1 MSADLAAALD
11 FERRITRRGAESWTE
26 LPLGWE
32 ARHDRLADVHHLN
45 TLLLRAPL
53 PGEVG
58 APELTALVEDRQ
70 GDLRHRRVV
79 LDDEQA
85 GERLAGELLDAG
97 WERDRTLYMALGS
110 DPQDAL
116 IDPRAW
122 VLSEEQLRAV
132 QHATLGEDDFGP
144 DTSPGLIDRLVEA
157 QAALRA
163 GTRALGFGAGQG
175 EEVVSH
181 CTLFC
186 EAEPTDRR
194 VAMIDSVGTLRTH
207 RQQGLAKAVVSAAV
221 RAAGEWGADLIVVPA
236 DADDWPQLLYAGL
249 GFVALGRQVGFTR
262 RAPSGSSTLSGRRAT
277 G

>member
-1 MSADLAAALD
+1 VLRLIRMDDLVAAFA
-11 FERRITRRGAESWTE
+11 FERRITRRAAESWTE

-32 ARHDRLADVHHLN
+32 ARHDGLADVHHLN
-45 TLLLRAPL
+45 SLLLRAPL
-53 PGEVG
+53 PVDMG
-58 APELTALVEDRQ
+58 AAELAALVEERQ
-70 GDLRHRRVV
+70 RDLRHRRVV
-79 LDDEQA
+79 LDDDQA

-97 WERDRTLYMALGS
+97 WERDRTLYMVLRS

-116 IDPRAW
+116 IDPRAR
-122 VLSEEQLRAV
+122 VLCEEQLRAV

-144 DTSPGLIDRLVEA
+144 HTSPGLVDRLVGA
-157 QAALRA
+157 QAALRS
-163 GTRALGFGAGQG
+163 GTRALGFGAGPDQ
-175 EEVVSH
+175 EVVSH

-194 VAMIDSVGTLRTH
+194 VAMIDTVGTLRAH

-249 GFVALGRQVGFTR
+249 GFVALGRQVGFTLR
-262 RAPSGSSTLSGRRAT
+262 L
-277 G
+277 

>member
-1 MSADLAAALD
+1 MSAELAAALD
-11 FERRITRRGAESWTE
+11 FERRVTRRAAETWTE

-32 ARHDRLADVHHLN
+32 ARHDGLADVHHLN

-53 PGEVG
+53 PAEVG
-58 APELTALVEDRQ
+58 AAELAALAEDRQ
-70 GDLRHRRVV
+70 GDLPHRRVR

-116 IDPRAW
+116 IDPRAR
-122 VLSEEQLRAV
+122 VLSDEQLRAV

-144 DTSPGLIDRLVEA
+144 HSSPGLVDRLVAA
-157 QAALRA
+157 QAALRR
-163 GTRALGFGAGQG
+163 GTRALGFGAGPDEQ
-175 EEVVSH
+175 VVSH

-186 EAEPTDRR
+186 DTAPTDRR
-194 VAMIDSVGTLRTH
+194 VAMIDTVGTLRAH

-221 RAAGEWGADLIVVPA
+221 RAAGEWGADLVVVPA

-262 RAPSGSSTLSGRRAT
+262 QAPSGSGFGGR
-277 G
+277 

>member
-1 MSADLAAALD
+1 MDDLTAAFD
-11 FERRITRRGAESWTE
+11 FERRIARRGADTWTE

-32 ARHDRLADVHHLN
+32 ARHPGLADVHHLN
-45 TLLLRAPL
+45 SLLLRAPL
-53 PGEVG
+53 PAEVS
-58 APELTALVEDRQ
+58 APELTALAEDRQ
-70 GDLRHRRVV
+70 GELGHRRVV
-79 LDDEQA
+79 LDDEEA

-97 WERDRTLYMALGS
+97 WERDRTLYMALGT

-116 IDPRAW
+116 IDPRAR

-144 DTSPGLIDRLVEA
+144 NTSPGLVDRLVDA
-157 QAALRA
+157 QALLR

-194 VAMIDSVGTLRTH
+194 VAMIDSVGTLRAH

-249 GFVALGRQVGFTR
+249 GFHELGRQVGFTLR
-262 RAPSGSSTLSGRRAT
+262 LG
-277 G
+277 

>member
-1 MSADLAAALD
+1 MDDLTAAFE
-11 FERRITRRGAESWTE
+11 FERRITRRAAERWIE

-32 ARHDRLADVHHLN
+32 ARHDGLADVHHLN

-53 PGEVG
+53 PAKVS
-58 APELTALVEDRQ
+58 AAELVALIEGRQ
-70 GDLRHRRVV
+70 GDLPHRRVV

-85 GERLAGELLDAG
+85 GERMAGELLEAG
-97 WERDRTLYMALGS
+97 WERDRALYMALGS

-116 IDPRAW
+116 IDPRAR
-122 VLSEEQLRAV
+122 VLSEEELRAI
-132 QHATLGEDDFGP
+132 QRATLGEDDFGP
-144 DTSPGLIDRLVEA
+144 HTSPGLVDRLVAA
-157 QAALRA
+157 QAAVRA

-194 VAMIDSVGTLRTH
+194 VAMIDTVGTLRAH

-236 DADDWPQLLYAGL
+236 DADDWPQVLYAEL
-249 GFVALGRQVGFTR
+249 GFVSLGRQVGFTR
-262 RAPSGSSTLSGRRAT
+262 RTSGSEFGGR
-277 G
+277 

>member
-1 MSADLAAALD
+1 VSAKLAAAQD
-11 FERRITRRGAESWTE
+11 FERRITRRAAESWTE

-32 ARHDRLADVHHLN
+32 ARHRALADVHHLN

-53 PGEVG
+53 PAEVG
-58 APELTALVEDRQ
+58 ASELMALAEARQ
-70 GDLRHRRVV
+70 SDLRHRRVM
-79 LDDEQA
+79 LDDEAA
-85 GERLAGELLDAG
+85 GERVSGGMLDAG

-110 DPQDAL
+110 DPKDAL
-116 IDPRAW
+116 SDPRAR
-122 VLSEEQLRAV
+122 VLPEEQLRAV

-144 DTSPGLIDRLVEA
+144 LSSPGLIDRLVEA

-163 GTRALGFGAGQG
+163 GTRALGFGAGPD
-175 EEVVSH
+175 ERVVSH

-194 VAMIDSVGTLRTH
+194 VALIDTVGTLRAY

-221 RAAGEWGADLIVVPA
+221 RAAGEWGADLVVVPA

-249 GFVALGRQVGFTR
+249 GFAPLGRQVGFTR
-262 RAPSGSSTLSGRRAT
+262 QTPSGSGFGGR
-277 G
+277 

>member
-1 MSADLAAALD
+1 MDDLTAAFE
-11 FERRITRRGAESWTE
+11 FERRITRRGAARWTE

-32 ARHDRLADVHHLN
+32 ARHDRLADVYHLN
-45 TLLLRAPL
+45 ALLLRAPL
-53 PGEVG
+53 PAEVS
-58 APELTALVEDRQ
+58 AAELTALVEDRQ
-70 GDLRHRRVV
+70 RDLRHRRVV
-79 LDDEQA
+79 LDDEHA
-85 GERLAGELLDAG
+85 GERLADALLDAG
-97 WERDRTLYMALGS
+97 WERDRTLYMALGA

-116 IDPRAW
+116 IDPRAR

-132 QHATLGEDDFGP
+132 QHATLGEDDVGP
-144 DTSPGLIDRLVEA
+144 NTSPGLIDRLVEA

-175 EEVVSH
+175 EPVVSH

-194 VAMIDSVGTLRTH
+194 VAMIDSVGTLRAH

-249 GFVALGRQVGFTR
+249 GFVPL
-262 RAPSGSSTLSGRRAT
+262 
-277 G
+277 

>member
-1 MSADLAAALD
+1 MDDLTAAFE
-11 FERRITRRGAESWTE
+11 FERRITRRAAESWTE

-32 ARHDRLADVHHLN
+32 ARHSGLGDVHHLN

-53 PGEVG
+53 PPEVG
-58 APELTALVEDRQ
+58 AAALIALAEERQ

-79 LDDEQA
+79 LDDERA
-85 GERLAGELLDAG
+85 GERLAGELLKAG
-97 WERDRTLYMALGS
+97 WERDRTLYMVLRS
-110 DPQDAL
+110 DPRDAL
-116 IDPRAW
+116 IDPRAR

-132 QHATLGEDDFGP
+132 QDATLGEDDFGP
-144 DTSPGLIDRLVEA
+144 DASPGLIDRLVQA

-163 GTRALGFGAGQG
+163 GTRALGFGAGQHA
-175 EEVVSH
+175 EIVSH

-194 VAMIDSVGTLRTH
+194 VAMIDTVATLRAH
-207 RQQGLAKAVVSAAV
+207 RQQGLAKAVVAAAV

-249 GFVALGRQVGFTR
+249 GFVALGRQVGFTLR
-262 RAPSGSSTLSGRRAT
+262 VGA
-277 G
+277 

>member
-1 MSADLAAALD
+1 VNADLAAALD
-11 FERRITRRGAESWTE
+11 FERRITRRGAERWTK

-32 ARHDRLADVHHLN
+32 ARHDGLADVYHLN

-53 PGEVG
+53 PAEVG
-58 APELTALVEDRQ
+58 AAELTALVEDRQ
-70 GDLRHRRVV
+70 GDLRHRRVT

-97 WERDRTLYMALGS
+97 WERDRTVYMALGS

-116 IDPRAW
+116 IDPRAR
-122 VLSEEQLRAV
+122 VLSEKQLRDV

-144 DTSPGLIDRLVEA
+144 NTSPGLIDRLVEA

-175 EEVVSH
+175 QQVVSH

-194 VAMIDSVGTLRTH
+194 VAMIDSVGTLRAH
-207 RQQGLAKAVVSAAV
+207 REQGLAKAVVSAAV

-249 GFVALGRQVGFTR
+249 GFASLGRQVGFTR
-262 RAPSGSSTLSGRRAT
+262 QTPPGSEFGGR
-277 G
+277 

>member
-1 MSADLAAALD
+1 MSPELAAAQD
-11 FERRITRRGAESWTE
+11 FERRITRRAAETWTE

-32 ARHDRLADVHHLN
+32 ARHPGLADVHHLN

-53 PGEVG
+53 PAEVG
-58 APELTALVEDRQ
+58 ARELMALAEARQ
-70 GDLRHRRVV
+70 GDLHHRRLV
-79 LDDEQA
+79 LDDEAA
-85 GERLAGELLDAG
+85 GERVSGEMVDGG
-97 WERDRTLYMALGS
+97 WERDRTLYMSLGS

-116 IDPRAW
+116 IDPRAR
-122 VLSEEQLRAV
+122 VLSEEQLRVV

-144 DTSPGLIDRLVEA
+144 LSSPGLIDRLVAA
-157 QAALRA
+157 QAALRT
-163 GTRALGFGAGQG
+163 GTRAIGFGAGDG
-175 EEVVSH
+175 EVVVSH

-194 VAMIDSVGTLRTH
+194 VALIDTVGTLQAY

-249 GFVALGRQVGFTR
+249 GFAPLGRQVGFTR
-262 RAPSGSSTLSGRRAT
+262 TPGT
-277 G
+277 

>member
-1 MSADLAAALD
+1 MSAELAAALE
-11 FERRITRRGAESWTE
+11 FERRITRRAAETWTE

-32 ARHDRLADVHHLN
+32 ARHGRLADVYHLN

-53 PGEVG
+53 PAEVD
-58 APELTALVEDRQ
+58 AAELMALADARQ

-79 LDDEQA
+79 LDDEAA
-85 GERLAGELLDAG
+85 GERLSGTLLDAR
-97 WERDRTLYMALGS
+97 WERERTVYMALGS

-116 IDPRAW
+116 IDPRAR
-122 VLSEEQLRAV
+122 VLSEGQLRAV

-144 DTSPGLIDRLVEA
+144 LTSPGLIDRLVEA
-157 QAALRA
+157 QAVLRA

-175 EEVVSH
+175 EAVVSH

-194 VAMIDSVGTLRTH
+194 VAMIDTVGTLQAS

-249 GFVALGRQVGFTR
+249 GFAPLGRQVGFT
-262 RAPSGSSTLSGRRAT
+262 LSPGA
-277 G
+277 